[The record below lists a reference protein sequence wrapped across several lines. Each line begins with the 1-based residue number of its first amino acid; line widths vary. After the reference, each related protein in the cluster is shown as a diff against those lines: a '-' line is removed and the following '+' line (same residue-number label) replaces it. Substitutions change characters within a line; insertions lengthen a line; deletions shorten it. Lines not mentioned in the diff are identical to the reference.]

1 SKGTPRLRNPAAY
14 PGRPETSTYDNA
26 QHLAGILE
34 PLLAG
39 DPKGSTLLKLLRNPG
54 TSAFD
59 LLRQAREFER
69 DLAEV
74 REVHIR
80 KEELEAAEKTL
91 RARKI
96 RRWAIGAG
104 SVLSPGN
111 SPGTLSAGTAT
122 LATGAT
128 LVLEHGKGS
137 NVDQLT
143 GTSLALQ
150 SNSNIVVVD
159 YERSLLS
166 GTASYTPFSGFAP
179 GSVTGGSLVNVIVS
193 VRLGNDTGTV
203 GDVGV
208 SYATAVSARYTGTY
222 SGGTIAVT
230 SQSLA
235 SLGSFGSN
243 TTAVANAID
252 ERLLARAGT
261 FSVSGLDEIG
271 TGVDKATALTNLAS
285 QLAAANPAG
294 YAELAGLSTQRLLT
308 ISQGLINHFNSLRA
322 GLLEVKDRELAG
334 WVSTYGNWQKQK
346 GDSSLGTAGFSGNT
360 WGSMFGAEQRRGDL
374 IFGVT
379 GAAGQTTADFQNLSG
394 HVSTDAWHLGGYA
407 TARMGR
413 VVLESSALVGVTD
426 TTVRRTVSAAGLTSR
441 EGRLSATAAEWMFNT
456 GAAIPLIAPG
466 SLTFT
471 PSARLVVQGQNLGS
485 AKESDM
491 SGLEVSIAKQSTASV
506 LSQAGAELRKNVTLA
521 GKSAAASLQA
531 DWTHNYN
538 ANGRTLDMAM
548 GGSTTYFGYRGSKAG
563 ADAIRMGGAFE
574 AALNE
579 RTTLRL
585 NLDYQTQTGGS
596 STNGTVSLGYAF

>member
-1 SKGTPRLRNPAAY
+1 MTLDGATAKITAQKVKLTGGSNLTLTATALSALSEVKALEVGGAGSSGTLTISS
-14 PGRPETSTYDNA
+14 GTFT
-26 QHLAGILE
+26 LASGNTL
-34 PLLAG
+34 
-39 DPKGSTLLKLLRNPG
+39 KGSGRING
-54 TSAFD
+54 TVEISQ
-59 LLRQAREFER
+59 R
-69 DLAEV
+69 
-74 REVHIR
+74 
-80 KEELEAAEKTL
+80 
-91 RARKI
+91 
-96 RRWAIGAG
+96 

-111 SPGTLSAGTAT
+111 SPGNLTVTQLTAAGLSTI
-122 LATGAT
+122 
-128 LVLEHGKGS
+128 VLEYGS
-137 NVDQLT
+137 TVQDAVSGGTLT
-143 GTSLALQ
+143 LLPGSTI
-150 SNSNIVVVD
+150 NIVD
-159 YERSLLS
+159 YERSLLG
-166 GTASYTPFSGFAP
+166 GTASYRPFSGITNLS
-179 GSVTGGSLVNVIVS
+179 GTSNVTVS
-193 VRLGNDTGTV
+193 VRLGNDIGTV
-203 GDVGV
+203 GDTGVG
-208 SYATAVSARYTGTY
+208 YATAVSARYTGTY

-271 TGVDKATALTNLAS
+271 TGADKATALTNLAS

-334 WVSTYGNWQKQK
+334 WVATYGNWQKQK

-413 VVLESSALVGVTD
+413 VVLESSALVGMTD

-441 EGRLSATAAEWMFNT
+441 EGRLSATATEWMFNT

-485 AKESDM
+485 AQESDM

-506 LSQAGAELRKNVTLA
+506 LSQAGAELRKNMTLA